1 MQLRNSVAILTGAS
15 RGIGVVLAEHLARK
29 GVNLALAARSEADL
43 EKTAERVRVYG
54 VRAITVPT
62 DVQNNADLQNLVD
75 RTTAELGPIDLLIN
89 NAGIESYSRFH
100 ESDPK
105 KIEDILRTNVIAV
118 ELLTRFALPGM
129 VKRRKGHVVNI
140 SSAAG
145 KTAVPYNTVY
155 SSSKHALVGF
165 SWSLRE
171 ELKPLG
177 IGVSVVCPGFVSDTG
192 MAFSWMKGTKA
203 PKVAGMV
210 APDKVAEVTIE
221 AIEKDKAEV
230 IVSGGL
236 GKIVDVFHAISPAL
250 TTTIA
255 RRSGLY
261 DYLEKQTKGD
271 GSNEH

>member
-118 ELLTRFALPGM
+118 ELLTRFALPGDGQTTEGP
-129 VKRRKGHVVNI
+129 RRQHLIGGRQDSGSLQHRLFVLQARAGRILVV
-140 SSAAG
+140 SA
-145 KTAVPYNTVY
+145 
-155 SSSKHALVGF
+155 
-165 SWSLRE
+165 
-171 ELKPLG
+171 
-177 IGVSVVCPGFVSDTG
+177 
-192 MAFSWMKGTKA
+192 
-203 PKVAGMV
+203 
-210 APDKVAEVTIE
+210 
-221 AIEKDKAEV
+221 
-230 IVSGGL
+230 
-236 GKIVDVFHAISPAL
+236 
-250 TTTIA
+250 
-255 RRSGLY
+255 
-261 DYLEKQTKGD
+261 
-271 GSNEH
+271 

>member
-1 MQLRNSVAILTGAS
+1 MQLKNTVGIVTGAS

-29 GVNLALAARSEADL
+29 GVDLALAARSEADL
-43 EKTAERVRVYG
+43 EKTAEKVRVYG
-54 VRAITVPT
+54 IRAITVPT
-62 DVQNNADLQNLVD
+62 DVTDNADLRTLVD
-75 RTTAELGPIDLLIN
+75 RTTGELGPVDLLVN
-89 NAGIESYSRFH
+89 NAGIERYTRFVAH
-100 ESDPK
+100 DPEM
-105 KIEDILRTNVIAV
+105 IEAILRTNVTAV
-118 ELLTRFALPGM
+118 ELLTRFVLPGM
-129 VKRRKGHVVNI
+129 VERRRGHIVNI

-171 ELKPLG
+171 EMKPLG

-192 MAFSWMKGTKA
+192 MAHSWMNGRKA

-210 APDKVAEVTIE
+210 SPQKVAEEMIR
-221 AIEKDKAEV
+221 AIEKDRAEV

-250 TTTIA
+250 TTSIA

-261 DYLEKQTKGD
+261 AFLEKEAEKGD
-271 GSNEH
+271 Q